1 MIHTIEI
8 YFLLFMIYSFIGW
21 CIEVVGKFI
30 EYKRFINRGFLIGP
44 YLPIYGWGGLLITI
58 LLQKYV
64 NDIITLFVLAMFI
77 CSILEYF
84 TSYFMEKIFY
94 ARWWDYS
101 TKKFNLNGR
110 ICLDTMIPFG
120 LLGLFMIKIV
130 NPIIFKVLNNINNY
144 NLSFIFMFIFT
155 IFLTD
160 NIISLDVLSRVRN
173 HNKKKE
179 KDNTEEMSDKVR
191 EFIAT
196 TWGEKRLLKA
206 FPNVRKV
213 IRKSINNTIDIMDKA
228 LKKQYK
234 IEKETEY
241 NISKLKEEYEYKV
254 DNIKKKADKKINKL
268 NKKKNVRK

>member
-1 MIHTIEI
+1 MIHKIEI

-21 CIEVVGKFI
+21 CIEVIGKLFQ
-30 EYKRFINRGFLIGP
+30 YKRFINRGFLIGP

-64 NDIITLFVLAMFI
+64 NDVITLFILAMFI
-77 CSILEYF
+77 CSVLEYL

-130 NPIIFKVLNNINNY
+130 NPVIFKVLNNINNY
-144 NLSFIFMFIFT
+144 TLNLVFMFIFT

-160 NIISLDVLSRVRN
+160 NIISLDVLSQVRN

-191 EFIAT
+191 EFIAV

-206 FPNVRKV
+206 FPTVRKV
-213 IRKSINNTIDIMDKA
+213 IKKSINSTIDIMDKA

-254 DNIKKKADKKINKL
+254 DNIKKKADKKISKL
-268 NKKKNVRK
+268 NKKTHRK